1 MSSPEHRQTV
11 VVGTDGSPHADTA
24 LQWALRY
31 AETRQLAVRLITA
44 TEWPVQAQSS
54 TRYAI
59 NDTIAAAHD
68 TARHLLDAAVARSRT
83 NHPGLEITGELSSE
97 PAIPRLL
104 AASERSHLLVVGR
117 RGLNAVMTALLGS
130 VSISLVSHAYCPVAI
145 VHEDRETGEDR
156 PVVAGLDGSKRDLAT
171 LRVAFDEAARR
182 GAPLVAAHA
191 WSDVPLAEL
200 VVLGARAVHSYEQL
214 RAEASVLVADQL
226 ATWRT
231 QYPDVTVRT
240 SIHNDQ
246 PAATLVELGQTAGLL
261 VLGSHGRGG
270 FAGMVLG
277 SVARRV
283 VHHATCPVIVVRGES
298 RPEADDR

>member
-1 MSSPEHRQTV
+1 MSSSEHRDTV
-11 VVGTDGSPHADTA
+11 VVGTDGSPHADIA

-31 AETRQLAVRLITA
+31 AEARQLAVRMVTA
-44 TEWPVQAQSS
+44 TEWPAAANSA

-59 NDTIAAAHD
+59 NDTITAAHD
-68 TARHLLDAAVARSRT
+68 GARRMLDAAVARSRT
-83 NHPGLEITGELSSE
+83 SHPSLEITGEVSSE
-97 PAIPRLL
+97 AAVPALL
-104 AASERSHLLVVGR
+104 AASENSHLLVVGR
-117 RGLNAVMTALLGS
+117 RGLNPVMTALLGS
-130 VSISLVSHAYCPVAI
+130 VSTSLVNHAHCPVAVI
-145 VHEDRETGEDR
+145 HEDRQTGDDR

-200 VVLGARAVHSYEQL
+200 VILGSRAVHSYEEL
-214 RAEASVLVADQL
+214 RAEASTLVTDQL
-226 ATWRT
+226 AAWRAR
-231 QYPDVTVRT
+231 YPDVTVQT

-246 PAATLVELGQTAGLL
+246 PAATLIELGQGAGLL
-261 VLGSHGRGG
+261 VVGSHGRGG

-283 VHHATCPVIVVRGES
+283 VHHANCPVIVVRGEP
-298 RPEADDR
+298 RPDTDER